1 LVAGGHRVGGGHR
14 FASRGIIGVS
24 FDAFRSTPMI
34 DLLRRY
40 FTPSETSLISVRDL
54 QTGKPRHA
62 HWFPWL
68 MLVWTFW
75 IFATPLLFG
84 GNEFRNW
91 MLPTFVSFALFLVMF
106 HRVYYR
112 DKAQVIWNAI
122 GIAALGFV
130 VTPFNPGAQGY
141 LIYACAFL
149 AFYGTSREAAR
160 NMIIVLVLYTAEWL
174 WLDFG
179 WPTLLSAILVGFAV
193 GFMNINF
200 ARKHE
205 RDAQLMLSHDEIKRL
220 AAVAERERI
229 GRDLHDLLGHTLSLI
244 TLKSELANRLFDR
257 DPAAAR
263 REIADVEAVA
273 RDALAQVRRA
283 VTGIRAAGIAA
294 ELASARLLLES
305 NGVHLTYELADLAL
319 PTNVETVLAM
329 TVREAVTN
337 IQRHARASSARVS
350 LHLEHKQLRLQ
361 IEDNGRGGDIVP
373 GNGLTGMRER
383 LATIDAD
390 VRVDSR
396 RGAGTVVLVTLAV
409 PESQEAVATAPTF
422 RHA

>member
-1 LVAGGHRVGGGHR
+1 
-14 FASRGIIGVS
+14 
-24 FDAFRSTPMI
+24 
-34 DLLRRY
+34 
-40 FTPSETSLISVRDL
+40 
-54 QTGKPRHA
+54 
-62 HWFPWL
+62 
-68 MLVWTFW
+68 
-75 IFATPLLFG
+75 
-84 GNEFRNW
+84 
-91 MLPTFVSFALFLVMF
+91 MF

-112 DKAQVIWNAI
+112 DRTQVIWNAL
-122 GIAALGFV
+122 GIALLGFL

-149 AFYGTSREAAR
+149 AFHGSTRDAAR
-160 NMIIVLVLYTAEWL
+160 SMVIVLALYAIEWRL
-174 WLDFG
+174 LEFDWI
-179 WPTLLSAILVGFAV
+179 TLSSAILVGFAV

-205 RDAQLMLSHDEIKRL
+205 RDAQLLLSHDEIRRL

-244 TLKSELANRLFDR
+244 TLKSELANRLFER

-263 REIADVEAVA
+263 REIADVEKVA

-305 NGVHLTYELADLAL
+305 NNVRLAYDLADVTL
-319 PTNVETVLAM
+319 PADVETVLAM

-337 IQRHARASSARVS
+337 IQRHARATSARVTMRV
-350 LHLEHKQLRLQ
+350 EHKQLHLQ
-361 IEDNGRGGDIVP
+361 IADDGRGGDIVP

-383 LATIDAD
+383 LATIEAD

-396 RGAGTVVLVTLAV
+396 RGQGTTLLVTLDV
-409 PESQEAVATAPTF
+409 PECKEAVAPAHEL

>member
-1 LVAGGHRVGGGHR
+1 
-14 FASRGIIGVS
+14 
-24 FDAFRSTPMI
+24 MI
-34 DLLRRY
+34 DFVRRV
-40 FTPSETSLISVRDL
+40 FTPSENSLISMRDA
-54 QTGKPRHA
+54 QTGKTQAA

-75 IFATPLLFG
+75 IFATPVLFA

-91 MLPTFVSFALFLVMF
+91 MAPTFTSFALFLVMF

-112 DKAQVIWNAI
+112 DRTQVIWNAL
-122 GIAALGFV
+122 GIAVLGFA

-160 NMIIVLVLYTAEWL
+160 NMIIVLVLYSEEWL

-179 WPTLLSAILVGFAV
+179 WITLISAILVGFAV

-205 RDAQLMLSHDEIKRL
+205 RDAQLMLSHDEIRRL

-257 DPAAAR
+257 DPVAAR

-294 ELASARLLLES
+294 ELASAKLLLES
-305 NGVHLTYELADLAL
+305 NGVRLNYELADLAL
-319 PTNVETVLAM
+319 PANVETVLAM
-329 TVREAVTN
+329 TVRESVTN
-337 IQRHARASSARVS
+337 IQRHARASEARVRLRVES
-350 LHLEHKQLRLQ
+350 KQLQLE
-361 IEDNGRGGDIVP
+361 IADNGRGGDIVP

-383 LATIDAD
+383 LATIDAE

-396 RGAGTVVLVTLAV
+396 RGEGTTVLVVLAV
-409 PESQEAVATAPTF
+409 PECKEAVAHAPAL

>member
-1 LVAGGHRVGGGHR
+1 MIEPL
-14 FASRGIIGVS
+14 
-24 FDAFRSTPMI
+24 RSI
-34 DLLRRY
+34 
-40 FTPSETSLISVRDL
+40 FTPSENSLICMRDM
-54 QTGKPRHA
+54 QTGKSRPA

-75 IFATPLLFG
+75 IFATPLLF
-84 GNEFRNW
+84 NPDQFPNW
-91 MLPTFVSFALFLVMF
+91 KLPTFASFALFLVMF

-112 DKAQVIWNAI
+112 DRTQIIWSAL
-122 GIAALGFV
+122 GIAALGFL

-160 NMIIVLVLYTAEWL
+160 NMVAVLVLYTVEWL
-174 WLDFG
+174 WLDYG
-179 WPTLLSAILVGFAV
+179 WISLWSAILVGFAV

-205 RDAQLMLSHDEIKRL
+205 RDAQLMLSHDEVRRL

-257 DPAAAR
+257 DPTAAR
-263 REIADVEAVA
+263 REIADVESVA

-305 NGVHLTYELADLAL
+305 NGVRLTYELADVTL
-319 PTNVETVLAM
+319 PPHVETVLAL

-337 IQRHARASSARVS
+337 IQRHARASDARVR
-350 LHLEHKQLRLQ
+350 LRAEHKQLQLE
-361 IEDNGRGGDIVP
+361 IADNGRGGDIVP

-383 LATIDAD
+383 LVTIDAD

-396 RGAGTVVLVTLAV
+396 RGEGTTVLVTLAV
-409 PESQEAVATAPTF
+409 PEGATTVAAAPAF